1 MTTNILSHDQ
11 VRWTNI
17 VLPDSEDIRQLAS
30 NYPRFHPL
38 NLEDCKTEL
47 EFPKIDHHDEYLFLV
62 FQFPVL
68 NQNERNY
75 LPAEI
80 DIFIAQG
87 VLVTSH
93 RSQLQPLDDL
103 FNNLQNDV
111 KLRDDILAHGAS
123 PLLYHLLTDL
133 IDYCYPIVQKVSHH
147 VNQIEEHLFHEH
159 PRQVLDEIAL
169 VRRDVIALRHILRP
183 QLETIKALEVG
194 SWSFIHE
201 ELDLYWSDLGDH
213 LSQLCARL
221 DENAEVISGLS
232 ETIDTLASHR
242 IDEVVRLLT
251 VVTVLTLPLT
261 LLATIFGM
269 NIIMPYSEHPLLF
282 YGILLV
288 GIILTIL
295 TIWYLR
301 NHRWL

>member
-1 MTTNILSHDQ
+1 MTTSILTLDQ
-11 VRWTNI
+11 VSWTNI
-17 VLPDSEDIRQLAS
+17 VYPDSQDLQQLAI

-87 VLVTSH
+87 LLVTSH
-93 RSQLQPLDDL
+93 RSQLQPLDEL
-103 FNNLQNDV
+103 FNKLQNDE
-111 KLRDDILAHGAS
+111 KLRDDIMSYGSS
-123 PLLYHLLTDL
+123 PLLYHLLNDL
-133 IDYCYPIVQKVSHH
+133 IDYCYPIVQKVSHR
-147 VNQIEEHLFHEH
+147 VNQIEERLFHEH
-159 PRQVLDEIAL
+159 PRQILDEIAL

-183 QLETIKALEVG
+183 QMETIKALEAG

-269 NIIMPYSEHPLLF
+269 NIIMPFSEHPLLF